1 MLKGFKQF
9 IMRGNLVELAVAF
22 IMAAAFAAVV
32 NELVEVIMGFIGKF
46 GGEPRFDKVE
56 VGGVVVGGF
65 INSVVS
71 FLLIAAV
78 VYFFIVTPYNQL
90 QARRAKGEEPAPPSN
105 EVTLLTEIRDT
116 LRAQDPTR

>member
-1 MLKGFKQF
+1 
-9 IMRGNLVELAVAF
+9 
-22 IMAAAFAAVV
+22 
-32 NELVEVIMGFIGKF
+32 MGFIGKF
-46 GGEPRFDKVE
+46 GGEPRFNKVQ

-116 LRAQDPTR
+116 LRAQEPTR